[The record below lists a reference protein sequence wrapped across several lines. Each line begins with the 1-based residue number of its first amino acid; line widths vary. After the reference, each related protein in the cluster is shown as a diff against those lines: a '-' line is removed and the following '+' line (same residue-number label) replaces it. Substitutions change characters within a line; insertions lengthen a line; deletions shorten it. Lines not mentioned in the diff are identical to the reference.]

1 MHFLSSAD
9 VGLHN
14 VIGQDVATRHAAG
27 LRGRKVYAP
36 EGVAVHRTRV

>member
-14 VIGQDVATRHAAG
+14 VISQDVATRYAAG
-27 LRGRKVYAP
+27 LRRRKVYAP
-36 EGVAVHRTRV
+36 EDVAVHCTRV